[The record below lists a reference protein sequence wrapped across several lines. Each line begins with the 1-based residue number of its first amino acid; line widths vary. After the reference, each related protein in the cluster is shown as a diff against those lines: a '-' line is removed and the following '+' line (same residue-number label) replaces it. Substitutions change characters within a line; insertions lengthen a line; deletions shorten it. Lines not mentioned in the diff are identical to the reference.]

1 MVKVNEIR
9 KDFLQEEKRVDM
21 PSGLKQQVID
31 EIVEL
36 LRSLKSS
43 NATVQNG
50 GCDFGLLSLF
60 DVLLQHRIS
69 TAFLSSVYSQFC
81 CSII

>member
-1 MVKVNEIR
+1 MNEIK
-9 KDFLQEEKRVDM
+9 KDFLREERRVDL
-21 PSGLKQQVID
+21 PTKLKQQVID

-43 NATVQNG
+43 NGTVQNG

-60 DVLLQHRIS
+60 DVL
-69 TAFLSSVYSQFC
+69 
-81 CSII
+81 